1 MALPK
6 SKQPKKDNK
15 SYHRLKSAINDPLIL
30 VKFRFFAKTA
40 AELKFL
46 VLYQTEKPMVTFI
59 AQSVEDIIHS
69 FISTFMLEEK
79 FKAAKTC
86 LSLSK
91 INFKDYSCHKRATDA
106 NPSIPIK
113 TELSDLKKNGE
124 ISDAQFLKFKSDLA
138 SFLSALCAHLVE
150 KSQIKY
156 SLTRNAQCF
165 IPNLLLEAPET
176 SEKRF
181 NHLLEDLFTS
191 QKMPGKMVAEAKHEF
206 TKFLKDVVTTHKEEF
221 WGFDMAVKDHRLD
234 SF

>member
-1 MALPK
+1 MKFWTSLPHDGLTMK
-6 SKQPKKDNK
+6 MSPRVKYTIYNSAPTYGLKT
-15 SYHRLKSAINDPLIL
+15 RLLQK
-30 VKFRFFAKTA
+30 
-40 AELKFL
+40 E
-46 VLYQTEKPMVTFI
+46 
-59 AQSVEDIIHS
+59 
-69 FISTFMLEEK
+69 
-79 FKAAKTC
+79 
-86 LSLSK
+86 SLM
-91 INFKDYSCHKRATDA
+91 FDV

-138 SFLSALCAHLVE
+138 SFLSVLCAHLVE
-150 KSQIKY
+150 KSQIKC

-206 TKFLKDVVTTHKEEF
+206 TKFWKDVVTTHKEEF

-234 SF
+234 PF